1 MRYIYFIMK
10 MSIRRK
16 LVPLGLVL
24 ASALIVNCGY
34 VATNLYG
41 VPSVLTVIFIPSAIV
56 VCLGW
61 FLRSMK
67 RIISYTFSF
76 ILLSAVFAQISLSAP
91 VLLNIIEDVY
101 YKNLFTYAVFLRVVQ
116 YVFATTFFSLM
127 TALIAGLAFE

>member
-1 MRYIYFIMK
+1 MM
-10 MSIRRK
+10 MSILRK
-16 LVPLGLVL
+16 LMPLCLVL

-34 VATNLYG
+34 VATSLYG

-76 ILLSAVFAQISLSAP
+76 ILLSAVFAQLSLSAP

-101 YKNLFTYAVFLRVVQ
+101 YKNLFTYAVFLRVLQ
-116 YVFATTFFSLM
+116 YVIATTFSSLM

>member
-1 MRYIYFIMK
+1 MGIL
-10 MSIRRK
+10 RK
-16 LVPLGLVL
+16 LVPFGLVL

-34 VATNLYG
+34 VATSLYG

-76 ILLSAVFAQISLSAP
+76 ILLSAVFAQLSLSAP

-116 YVFATTFFSLM
+116 YVLATTSSSLI

>member
-1 MRYIYFIMK
+1 
-10 MSIRRK
+10 MSILRK
-16 LVPLGLVL
+16 LLPLGLVL

-41 VPSVLTVIFIPSAIV
+41 VSGVLTVIFIPSAIV

-67 RIISYTFSF
+67 RIISYTFSL
-76 ILLSAVFAQISLSAP
+76 ILLSAVFAQLSLSAP
-91 VLLNIIEDVY
+91 VLLNIIEDIY

-116 YVFATTFFSLM
+116 YVFATTFFSLI

>member
-1 MRYIYFIMK
+1 MMIIL
-10 MSIRRK
+10 RK

-41 VPSVLTVIFIPSAIV
+41 VPGVITVIFIPSAIV

-67 RIISYTFSF
+67 RIISYTFAF
-76 ILLSAVFAQISLSAP
+76 IILGAVFAQLSLSAP

>member
-1 MRYIYFIMK
+1 MMVTL
-10 MSIRRK
+10 RK
-16 LVPLGLVL
+16 LITLSLVL

-41 VPSVLTVIFIPSAIV
+41 VSSVITVIFIPCSLV
-56 VCLGW
+56 VFLGW
-61 FLRSMK
+61 FLRSL
-67 RIISYTFSF
+67 RRTIAYTFSF

-101 YKNLFTYAVFLRVVQ
+101 YKNLFTQAVFLRVVQ
-116 YVFATTFFSLM
+116 YFLAMTFFSII

>member
-1 MRYIYFIMK
+1 MK
-10 MSIRRK
+10 MSILRK

-41 VPSVLTVIFIPSAIV
+41 VPGILTVIFIPSAIV

-61 FLRSMK
+61 FLRDMK
-67 RIISYTFSF
+67 KIISYTFSF
-76 ILLSAVFAQISLSAP
+76 ILLSAVFAQLSLSAP

-116 YVFATTFFSLM
+116 YVLATTFSSLV

>member
-1 MRYIYFIMK
+1 MMVIL
-10 MSIRRK
+10 RK

-41 VPSVLTVIFIPSAIV
+41 VSSVLTVIFIPCSLV
-56 VCLGW
+56 VFLGW
-61 FLRSMK
+61 FLRSL
-67 RIISYTFSF
+67 RRTIAYTFSF

-101 YKNLFTYAVFLRVVQ
+101 YKNIFTHAVFLRVVQ
-116 YVFATTFFSLM
+116 YFLAMIFFSII

>member
-1 MRYIYFIMK
+1 MMIIL
-10 MSIRRK
+10 RK

-41 VPSVLTVIFIPSAIV
+41 VPGVITVIFIPSAIV

-67 RIISYTFSF
+67 RIISYTFAF
-76 ILLSAVFAQISLSAP
+76 IILGAVFTQLSLSAP

>member
-1 MRYIYFIMK
+1 MMMGIL
-10 MSIRRK
+10 RK

-76 ILLSAVFAQISLSAP
+76 ILLSAVFAQLSLSAP

-127 TALIAGLAFE
+127 TALISGLAFE

>member
-1 MRYIYFIMK
+1 MK

-41 VPSVLTVIFIPSAIV
+41 VPGVLTVIYIPSAIV

-67 RIISYTFSF
+67 RIISYTFAF
-76 ILLSAVFAQISLSAP
+76 IILGAVFAQLSLSAP

-127 TALIAGLAFE
+127 TALISGLAFE

>member
-1 MRYIYFIMK
+1 MK

-41 VPSVLTVIFIPSAIV
+41 VPGVLTVIFIPNAIV

-76 ILLSAVFAQISLSAP
+76 ILLSAVFTQLSLSAP

-116 YVFATTFFSLM
+116 YVFATTSSSLI

>member
-1 MRYIYFIMK
+1 MK

-41 VPSVLTVIFIPSAIV
+41 VPGVITVIFIPSAIV

-67 RIISYTFSF
+67 RIISYTFAF
-76 ILLSAVFAQISLSAP
+76 IILGAVFAQLSLSAP

-127 TALIAGLAFE
+127 TALISGLAFE

>member
-1 MRYIYFIMK
+1 MK
-10 MSIRRK
+10 MMRK
-16 LVPLGLVL
+16 IVPLGLVL

-34 VATNLYG
+34 VATSLYG

-76 ILLSAVFAQISLSAP
+76 IFLSAVFAQLSLSAP
-91 VLLNIIEDVY
+91 VLLNIIDDVY

-116 YVFATTFFSLM
+116 YVLATTFSSLV

>member
-1 MRYIYFIMK
+1 MK
-10 MSIRRK
+10 MIIRRK

-41 VPSVLTVIFIPSAIV
+41 VPGVLTVIYIPSAIV

-76 ILLSAVFAQISLSAP
+76 ILLSAVFAQLSLSAP

-116 YVFATTFFSLM
+116 YVFATTFSSLV

>member
-1 MRYIYFIMK
+1 MK
-10 MSIRRK
+10 MSIMRK

-67 RIISYTFSF
+67 RIIAYTFSF
-76 ILLSAVFAQISLSAP
+76 ILLSAVFAQLSLSAP

-101 YKNLFTYAVFLRVVQ
+101 YKNLFTYTVFLRVIQ
-116 YVFATTFFSLM
+116 YVLATTSSSLV
-127 TALIAGLAFE
+127 TALMAGLAFE

>member
-1 MRYIYFIMK
+1 MK
-10 MSIRRK
+10 MSIRKK
-16 LVPLGLVL
+16 LVPLGLIL

-41 VPSVLTVIFIPSAIV
+41 VPGVLTVIYIPSAIV

-61 FLRSMK
+61 FLRNMK

-76 ILLSAVFAQISLSAP
+76 ILLSAVFAQLSLSAP

>member
-1 MRYIYFIMK
+1 MVTM
-10 MSIRRK
+10 RK
-16 LVPLGLVL
+16 LFPLSLVL

-41 VPSVLTVIFIPSAIV
+41 VSSILTVIVIPCSLV

-61 FLRSMK
+61 FLRSLI
-67 RIISYTFSF
+67 RTIAYTFSF

-101 YKNLFTYAVFLRVVQ
+101 YKNIFTHAVFLRVVQ
-116 YVFATTFFSLM
+116 YFLAMTFVSII

>member
-1 MRYIYFIMK
+1 MVIL
-10 MSIRRK
+10 RK

-41 VPSVLTVIFIPSAIV
+41 VSSIITVIFIPCFLV
-56 VCLGW
+56 FYLGW
-61 FLRSMK
+61 FIRNFI
-67 RIISYTFSF
+67 RTIAYTFSF

-91 VLLNIIEDVY
+91 VLLNIIEDLY
-101 YKNLFTYAVFLRVVQ
+101 YKNLFTQAVLLSVVQ
-116 YVFATTFFSLM
+116 NFLAMTFFSLI

>member
-1 MRYIYFIMK
+1 MK
-10 MSIRRK
+10 MSILRK
-16 LVPLGLVL
+16 LVPLGLIL

-76 ILLSAVFAQISLSAP
+76 ILLSAVFAQLSLSAP

-116 YVFATTFFSLM
+116 YVLATTFSSLV
-127 TALIAGLAFE
+127 TALIAGLAFD

>member
-1 MRYIYFIMK
+1 MVIL
-10 MSIRRK
+10 RK
-16 LVPLGLVL
+16 LLPLGLVL

-41 VPSVLTVIFIPSAIV
+41 VPGVLTVIYIPSAIV

-76 ILLSAVFAQISLSAP
+76 ILLSAVFAQLSLSAP

>member
-1 MRYIYFIMK
+1 MK
-10 MSIRRK
+10 MVRRK

-34 VATNLYG
+34 VATSLYG
-41 VPSVLTVIFIPSAIV
+41 VPGVLTVIFIPSAIV

-76 ILLSAVFAQISLSAP
+76 IFLSAVFAQLSLSAP

-101 YKNLFTYAVFLRVVQ
+101 YKNLFTYAVFLRVLQ
-116 YVFATTFFSLM
+116 YVIATTFSSLM

>member
-1 MRYIYFIMK
+1 MMGIL
-10 MSIRRK
+10 RK

-76 ILLSAVFAQISLSAP
+76 ILLSAVFAQLSLSAP

-116 YVFATTFFSLM
+116 YVFATTFFSLV
-127 TALIAGLAFE
+127 TALIAGLSFD

>member
-1 MRYIYFIMK
+1 MK

-61 FLRSMK
+61 CLRSMK
-67 RIISYTFSF
+67 RIIAYTFSF
-76 ILLSAVFAQISLSAP
+76 ILLSAVFAQLSLSAP

-116 YVFATTFFSLM
+116 YVFATTFSSLV
-127 TALIAGLAFE
+127 TALIAGLSFE

>member
-1 MRYIYFIMK
+1 MVIL
-10 MSIRRK
+10 RK

-41 VPSVLTVIFIPSAIV
+41 VSSVLTVIFIPCSLV

-61 FLRSMK
+61 FLRSL
-67 RIISYTFSF
+67 RRTIAYTFSF

-101 YKNLFTYAVFLRVVQ
+101 YKNIFTHAVFLRVVQ
-116 YVFATTFFSLM
+116 YFLAMTFVSII

>member
-1 MRYIYFIMK
+1 MMIIL
-10 MSIRRK
+10 RK

-41 VPSVLTVIFIPSAIV
+41 VPGVITVIFIPSAIV

-67 RIISYTFSF
+67 RIISYTFAF
-76 ILLSAVFAQISLSAP
+76 IILGAVFAQISLSAP

>member
-1 MRYIYFIMK
+1 MK
-10 MSIRRK
+10 MSILRK
-16 LVPLGLVL
+16 LLPLGLVL

-41 VPSVLTVIFIPSAIV
+41 VSGVLTVIFIPSAIV

-76 ILLSAVFAQISLSAP
+76 ILLSAVFAQLSLSAP

-116 YVFATTFFSLM
+116 YVFGTTFFSLV

>member
-1 MRYIYFIMK
+1 MMTIL
-10 MSIRRK
+10 RK

-41 VPSVLTVIFIPSAIV
+41 VPGVLTVIFIPSAIV

-61 FLRSMK
+61 FLRSMR

-76 ILLSAVFAQISLSAP
+76 ILLSAVLAQLSLSAP
-91 VLLNIIEDVY
+91 VLLNIIEDVI

-116 YVFATTFFSLM
+116 YVFATTFFSLV